1 MQKKTVTVYDE
12 INTFTDH
19 KTGEIIS
26 QARKQVVKREQTPEF
41 IMLFVQGLSRL
52 TKSELTKAEGM
63 TLSELLKYTVSNTN
77 MLMITADTK
86 KVISQDTNLSLGTVA
101 QNIKTLV
108 TKEIVIRK
116 SRTYFLNPLIFGRG
130 NFEDLKKLTQ
140 SLEIEYDFINQ
151 TAVEKITTKSLY
163 ENVDKE
169 NITITGAEQNISE
182 DGKNI
187 EQKVFIEDKKTS
199 PKEENKGDYSIIT
212 LNSNTD
218 ELEIEKSDD
227 KEQEKAIMEYEA
239 QRDEMQLMSMKLKLM
254 EAEKEKIKA
263 ENRSKELENE
273 KIKLELEL
281 VRAKNNKHTQ
291 SSLF

>member
-12 INTFTDH
+12 INTFTNH
-19 KTGEIIS
+19 ETGEIIS
-26 QARKQVVKREQTPEF
+26 QARKQVVKRERTPEF

-163 ENVDKE
+163 ENVDKD
-169 NITITGAEQNISE
+169 NITITGAEENISE
-182 DGKNI
+182 DGKEI
-187 EQKVFIEDKKTS
+187 EQKIFIEDKKTS
-199 PKEENKGDYSIIT
+199 PNEQNKGDYSIVT
-212 LNSNTD
+212 LEPNTQKED
-218 ELEIEKSDD
+218 KDLEQENNIIAFEIEQNKIKSKELELRLIEAQNRKTELEIENK
-227 KEQEKAIMEYEA
+227 
-239 QRDEMQLMSMKLKLM
+239 KLD
-254 EAEKEKIKA
+254 
-263 ENRSKELENE
+263 
-273 KIKLELEL
+273 LEL
-281 VRAKNNKHTQ
+281 KKINNQPT
-291 SSLF
+291 LF